1 MRPPWTSRLLLI
13 VDVCERLTV
22 GVADDEAGLGLLNG
36 PGRREATH
44 LLLFQPASRFH
55 HSRALSA
62 ASLPSSRAASQN
74 AGSRLDHQSTGVLV
88 IGPLP
93 YCDSCIIK

>member
-1 MRPPWTSRLLLI
+1 
-13 VDVCERLTV
+13 
-22 GVADDEAGLGLLNG
+22 
-36 PGRREATH
+36 

-55 HSRALSA
+55 NGRALSA
-62 ASLPSSRAASQN
+62 ASSPSSRAASQN
-74 AGSRLDHQSTGVLV
+74 GGSRLDHQSTGVLGV